1 MGARGDGSSSAAD
14 SKGGSQP
21 VAEGFVTAVYP
32 AEGLN
37 RVLPLVKWLIALPH
51 LVIGTILFISAVPV
65 VFLAGAAV
73 FFTGEYPEG
82 LFRYTTGVQR
92 YINRGVSYAMTLTTD
107 KYPPLFK
114 LSE

>member
-1 MGARGDGSSSAAD
+1 MGASGTTSMSQAS
-14 SKGGSQP
+14 GG
-21 VAEGFVTAVYP
+21 EGFVTAVYP
-32 AEGLN
+32 AEGLS
-37 RVLPLVKWLIALPH
+37 RVLPLVKWLAAVPH
-51 LVIGTILFISAVPV
+51 LVIGTILFLSAVPV
-65 VFLAGAAV
+65 VFLAGVAI

>member
-1 MGARGDGSSSAAD
+1 MGSIAPDPAASAA
-14 SKGGSQP
+14 SQSA
-21 VAEGFVTAVYP
+21 AEGFVTAVYP

-37 RVLPLVKWLIALPH
+37 RVLPLVKWLTALPH
-51 LVIGTILFISAVPV
+51 LIIGTLLFLSAVPV
-65 VFLAGAAV
+65 VFLAGVAI

-82 LFRYTTGVQR
+82 LFRYVTGVQR
-92 YINRGVSYAMTLTTD
+92 YVNRGVSYAMTLTTD